1 MKFVCYTTPTEKGLL
16 LEYPSESIKAGIL
29 HQWNSGKEKYKG
41 YMTVELKNPYKSRTT
56 GKGSQNNLFWKLVQY
71 ITDETGEDPQEI
83 ERTLKMKAVGRG
95 YPYHTS
101 KISGQPVP
109 ESMTKINTV
118 EMSYLIDTAYEV
130 IAFLGINLAPEDKQ
144 ASVLPQI
151 TLPEGSAEL
160 VEKAIQDAEEKIKE
174 DYDIF

>member
-1 MKFVCYTTPTEKGLL
+1 MKFVCYTMPAEKGLL
-16 LEYPSESIKAGIL
+16 LQYPSESIKQEIL
-29 HQWNSGKEKYKG
+29 HLWEGGKEKYNG
-41 YMTVELKNPYKSRTT
+41 FLSVELKNPYKSRTT

-83 ERTLKMKAVGRG
+83 ERTLKMKAIGRG

-144 ASVLPQI
+144 MSVE
-151 TLPEGSAEL
+151 TSAEN
-160 VEKAIQDAEEKIKE
+160 
-174 DYDIF
+174 YDIF